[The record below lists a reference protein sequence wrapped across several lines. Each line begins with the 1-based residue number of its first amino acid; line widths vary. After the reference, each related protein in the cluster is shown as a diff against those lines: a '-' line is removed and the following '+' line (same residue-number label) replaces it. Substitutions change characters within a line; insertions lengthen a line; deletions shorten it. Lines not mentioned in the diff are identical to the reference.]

1 MKISV
6 GISNRHVHLSFDD
19 YKALFNNTN
28 FTKRNDLTQGM
39 EFASTLTVTIK
50 GPKGEI
56 SNVRVLGPL
65 RSYTQ
70 VEVSQTDA
78 YKLGITPPVASS
90 GNLEDA
96 SNITIINGPNMI
108 ERKCCIIQNRHI
120 HLNKD
125 EQLKYKLFKDV
136 YEIRVGGV
144 KGVILENV
152 HLKVNDNFN
161 FELHLDTDDANCCLL
176 KNGDMVDIINT
187 DIYKYNN
194 QEVYVYNI
202 SQEKIENEEFYE

>member
-19 YKALFNNTN
+19 YKALFNDTN
-28 FTKRNDLTQGM
+28 FIKRNDLTQGM

-96 SNITIINGPNMI
+96 SNITIINGSNMI

-120 HLNKD
+120 HLNKE

-136 YEIRVGGV
+136 
-144 KGVILENV
+144 
-152 HLKVNDNFN
+152 
-161 FELHLDTDDANCCLL
+161 
-176 KNGDMVDIINT
+176 
-187 DIYKYNN
+187 
-194 QEVYVYNI
+194 
-202 SQEKIENEEFYE
+202 

>member
-19 YKALFNNTN
+19 YKALFNDTN

-96 SNITIINGPNMI
+96 SNITIINGSNMI

-120 HLNKD
+120 HLNKE

-152 HLKVNDNFN
+152 HLKVNDNFK

-176 KNGDMVDIINT
+176 KNGEINLIDFRYILHLYHLALSYDI
-187 DIYKYNN
+187 
-194 QEVYVYNI
+194 
-202 SQEKIENEEFYE
+202 FP

>member
-19 YKALFNNTN
+19 YKALFNDTN

-96 SNITIINGPNMI
+96 SNITIINGSNMI

-120 HLNKD
+120 HLNKE

-152 HLKVNDNFN
+152 HLKVNDNFK